1 MTRLP
6 MMKPRQVLR
15 KLRKAGFVEIH
26 QRGSHKVLKNYETGR
41 MVVIPMHKG
50 RDMPRG
56 TLYNIVVCQA
66 GLTIEE
72 FLTL

>member
-15 KLRKAGFVEIH
+15 KLRQAGFVEIH

-41 MVVIPMHKG
+41 MVVICPAG
-50 RDMPRG
+50 PFT
-56 TLYNIVVCQA
+56 TLWCVKPA
-66 GLTIEE
+66 
-72 FLTL
+72 

>member
-41 MVVIPMHKG
+41 MVVIPMHEG

-56 TLYNIVVCQA
+56 TLYNIVVRQA

-72 FLTL
+72 FLAL

>member
-15 KLRKAGFVEIH
+15 KLYKAGFVEVH
-26 QRGSHKVLKNYETGR
+26 RRGSHKVLKNYETGR
-41 MVVIPMHKG
+41 MVVIPMHGG

-56 TLYNIVVCQA
+56 TLYNIVVRQA
-66 GLTIEE
+66 GLTVDE
-72 FLTL
+72 FLAL